1 MDISFHLT
9 YVKFLKISKDYMDDD
24 LKLHIKNFEII
35 SIINSFVYSIIKYLL
50 YIIYKTFKTW

>member
-24 LKLHIKNFEII
+24 LKLHMKNFEII

>member
-24 LKLHIKNFEII
+24 LKLHMKNFEII
-35 SIINSFVYSIIKYLL
+35 SIINSFVYSIIEYLL